1 MYGARRSRRE
11 DEEVTQRLD
20 LALERLQEANARQ
33 HRARERIGSDPP
45 PKDAAEAEL
54 DEALDAGGGPRHVV
68 GA

>member
-1 MYGARRSRRE
+1 MHGARRFKRE

-45 PKDAAEAEL
+45 PKELEEL
-54 DEALDAGGGPRHVV
+54 DEALDAGAATRSDR
-68 GA
+68 

>member
-1 MYGARRSRRE
+1 MHGARRSRRE
-11 DEEVTQRLD
+11 DEEVTLRLD

-45 PKDAAEAEL
+45 PKELEEL

>member
-1 MYGARRSRRE
+1 MSGARRLRQQ

-45 PKDAAEAEL
+45 PKEL
-54 DEALDAGGGPRHVV
+54 EELEQALNAGSGSGPRHVV
-68 GA
+68 G